1 VSFVV
6 VLDFFNPSSSDLDR
20 DLVISSIF
28 LEMSPLD
35 KALAVSD
42 FLSPLVDKILEIAS
56 NAKERLFRAS
66 SNFLS
71 IN

>member
-1 VSFVV
+1 
-6 VLDFFNPSSSDLDR
+6 LDFFNPSSSDLDR
-20 DLVISSIF
+20 DLLISSIF
-28 LEMSPLD
+28 LEMSPPD

-42 FLSPLVDKILEIAS
+42 FLSLLVDKILEIVS
-56 NAKERLFRAS
+56 NAKERLFRAF